1 MRSPEFPVG
10 VIYLLISVGAVA
22 YNAYQHNF
30 QLGALWIIITLQTLA
45 LGNISNQQQNKND

>member
-30 QLGALWIIITLQTLA
+30 QLGALWIIITLQTLV
-45 LGNISNQQQNKND
+45 LGHILNQQQNKND